1 MSDQTNGDK
10 WWRRE
15 HREIEN
21 RLAGRGGRSINKRDP
36 IALAVGV
43 LNLLA
48 FGGTWLWWA
57 RGVESDV
64 ISLKEWRA
72 EEVRLKRE
80 DNEKK
85 INLDALQT
93 LQIVE
98 LKSDVKYMRE
108 TVDRID
114 RKLPDRVR

>member
-1 MSDQTNGDK
+1 MSNGEK

-15 HREIEN
+15 HREIED
-21 RLAGRGGRSINKRDP
+21 RLAGRGERRINRRDP
-36 IALAVGV
+36 VALAVGV

-48 FGGTWLWWA
+48 FGFTWVWWA

-64 ISLKEWRA
+64 LALKEWRA

-80 DNEKK
+80 ENEKK

-93 LQIVE
+93 VQIVE
-98 LKSDVKYMRE
+98 LKGDVKYMRE
-108 TVDRID
+108 TLDRID